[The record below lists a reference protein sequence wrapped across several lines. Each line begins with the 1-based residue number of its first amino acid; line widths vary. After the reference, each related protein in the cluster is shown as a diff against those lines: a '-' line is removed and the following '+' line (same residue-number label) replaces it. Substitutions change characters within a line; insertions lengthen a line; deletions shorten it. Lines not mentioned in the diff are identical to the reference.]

1 MTKKESIKYI
11 VKNMI
16 PDQES
21 CRLTVVPNDV
31 TSYENNRKVLF
42 QL

>member
-16 PDQES
+16 TDQES
-21 CRLTVVPNDV
+21 RRLTVVPNDV

-42 QL
+42 